1 MIMFDEPYKTY
12 MEILKVNNREVP
24 FSNLLAFFFRPNE
37 KHGLNDIFIK
47 ALLNT
52 KCSELIA
59 NSSLIK
65 DNLLVANGFGF
76 ENIENIIGNNVKVIV
91 EQPTTQEQNLLKSPL
106 NKKRIDILI
115 VAQNFLICIEFKI
128 NHDLNNPL
136 NEYKNFIIENYS
148 DKRKYYVILTPFR
161 KEIKNNAKNNI
172 EFKQVILSHFIENV
186 KNSLPPDFK
195 TNLTTNKYY
204 DYFIDFIQTIE
215 NRKIKYERNI
225 FFENL
230 NKELKQYKEIKSKYH
245 LQKNGFLEIQN
256 NDVKLKLRFFVN
268 KSHLIDQNIGWRLEN
283 WTKSKNKLIE
293 KIDKNTEIKEIADKI
308 KNSLKKI
315 TIS

>member
-1 MIMFDEPYKTY
+1 MFDEPYKTY

-24 FSNLLAFFFRPNE
+24 FSNLLAFFFRPKE

-91 EQPTTQEQNLLKSPL
+91 EQPTTKEQNLLKSEL

-136 NEYKNFIIENYS
+136 NEYKNFVIEKYP

-161 KEIKNNAKNNI
+161 KEIKNNAKNNV
-172 EFKQVILSHFIENV
+172 EFKQIILSHFIENV
-186 KNSLPPDFK
+186 KNCLPLDFK

-204 DYFIDFIQTIE
+204 DYFIDFIQTVE

-230 NKELKQYKEIKSKYH
+230 IKELQQSKEIKSKYH
-245 LQKNGFLEIQN
+245 LQKNEFLEIKN
-256 NDVKLKLRFFVN
+256 NELKLKLRFFVN
-268 KSHLIDQNIGWRLEN
+268 KSQFTAQNIGWRLEN
-283 WTKSKNKLIE
+283 WTESKNELIE
-293 KIDKNTEIKEIADKI
+293 TIDKNTELKEIAYKI